1 MKKNYI
7 FTLLLTLF
15 ISGLSFGQVIITE
28 IADPN
33 GTVPSSARYIEIY
46 NPTNSAVDL
55 GGWSIKR
62 WTNEKQTTTS
72 SIDLTPIGNLGAG
85 IVYVI
90 AAKSSSTSGF
100 EPFFGFAPDMIG
112 GTGGAADSNGDD
124 NMAIFD
130 ASDNIIDIFGVPGE
144 DGNANGGSCHEFED
158 GRAERKASA
167 TAAST
172 TWNEADWNVWADS
185 TVSGCTSHTNSPRS
199 APTDFDPGT
208 WIGETTSSEPS
219 LTITSP
225 ADGSTIASTSS
236 VDVSLSVSNF
246 TVGVLNGSGVD
257 GHIHWTLQQNSDTAV
272 AQSMKYDTN
281 DESITV
287 VPGNSYTIYMEL
299 VDNSH
304 TAITPAVNKTVTF
317 SVALPCDLTLGDMA
331 TTCDTTTSGIDIYSG
346 TIAFTGGNTGI
357 SYTISAPNGVTVG
370 GDNPDTIAEG
380 TITFSGMTEYI
391 ETPITIVGGAGSS
404 CDFSET
410 LASPTCVSFPIV
422 EHFDYTDASTLG
434 SQNGWSML
442 NSGDEMLVA
451 AGNLDYTGLEASTG
465 SKITFDETGSETYT
479 AFSDV
484 TDGTV
489 YASFLLKVT
498 GFQTGSNIDLGDGGY
513 IAALAGS
520 ASGYDARFWVR
531 PNPDTSGTTFDIGY
545 GVESSNPSFTTAT
558 YDLNDVIFVVMSYN
572 MDDSTVSTWINP
584 DAASFEGTAPT
595 ATISGVDTGAPAAI
609 NLFVLRQ
616 DSNNE
621 TPFIE
626 LDALRISTSWA
637 DVTPNDSTASISN
650 NTIKGFATYPNPI
663 TKNSFTITS
672 NSSSKKEVAIFN
684 VIGKK
689 VLATN
694 FSGTNAT
701 IDVSAINAGIYI
713 LKVMEAGKIAT
724 KKLVIR

>member
-1 MKKNYI
+1 MKKNY
-7 FTLLLTLF
+7 FLTLLLTLF

-28 IADPN
+28 LADPN
-33 GTVPSSARYIEIY
+33 NSAGARFVEIY
-46 NPTNSAVDL
+46 NVSDSDVDL
-55 GGWSIKR
+55 TDWELRR
-62 WTNEKQTTTS
+62 WTNANADPQGTGV
-72 SIDLTPIGNLGAG
+72 DLTPIGTLTPGSFA
-85 IVYVI
+85 II
-90 AAKSSSTSGF
+90 AANSAT
-100 EPFFGFAPDMIG
+100 FASVYGINADIIG
-112 GTGGAADSNGDD
+112 GTGGAVDSNGDD
-124 NMAIFD
+124 KIAIYD
-130 ASDNIIDIFGVPGE
+130 DSDTTIDIYGTPGV
-144 DGNANGGSCHEFED
+144 DSNNASSADNFED
-158 GRAERKASA
+158 GRAER
-167 TAAST
+167 AASVSSSNPVWT
-172 TWNEADWNVWADS
+172 ASEWNTDNDQGFG
-185 TVSGCTSHTNSPRS
+185 SGAQD
-199 APTDFDPGT
+199 APGGFDPGA

-331 TTCDTTTSGIDIYSG
+331 TTCDTTTSGIDTYSG

>member
-1 MKKNYI
+1 MKKNY
-7 FTLLLTLF
+7 FLTLLLTLF

-28 IADPN
+28 LADPN
-33 GTVPSSARYIEIY
+33 NSAGARFVEIY
-46 NPTNSAVDL
+46 NVSDSDVDL
-55 GGWSIKR
+55 TDWELRR
-62 WTNEKQTTTS
+62 WTNANADPQGTGV
-72 SIDLTPIGNLGAG
+72 DLTPIGTLTPGSFA
-85 IVYVI
+85 II
-90 AAKSSSTSGF
+90 AANGTT
-100 EPFFGFAPDMIG
+100 FASVYGINADIIGAIG
-112 GTGGAADSNGDD
+112 GAVDSNGDD
-124 NMAIFD
+124 KIAIYD
-130 ASDNIIDIFGVPGE
+130 DSDTTIDIYGTPGV
-144 DGNANGGSCHEFED
+144 DSNNASSADNFED
-158 GRAERKASA
+158 GRAER
-167 TAAST
+167 AASVSSSNPVWT
-172 TWNEADWNVWADS
+172 ASEWNTDNDQGFG
-185 TVSGCTSHTNSPRS
+185 SGAQD
-199 APTDFDPGT
+199 APGGFDPGA

-331 TTCDTTTSGIDIYSG
+331 TTCDTTTSGIDTYSG

-701 IDVSAINAGIYI
+701 IDVSAISAGIYI

>member
-1 MKKNYI
+1 MKKNY
-7 FTLLLTLF
+7 FLTLLLTLF

-28 IADPN
+28 LADPN
-33 GTVPSSARYIEIY
+33 NSAGARFVEIY
-46 NPTNSAVDL
+46 NVSDSDVDL
-55 GGWSIKR
+55 TDWELRR
-62 WTNEKQTTTS
+62 WTNANADPQGTGV
-72 SIDLTPIGNLGAG
+72 DLTPIGTLTPGSFA
-85 IVYVI
+85 II
-90 AAKSSSTSGF
+90 AANGTT
-100 EPFFGFAPDMIG
+100 FASVYGINADIIGAIG
-112 GTGGAADSNGDD
+112 GAVDSNGDD
-124 NMAIFD
+124 KIAIYD
-130 ASDNIIDIFGVPGE
+130 DSDTTIDIYGTPGV
-144 DGNANGGSCHEFED
+144 DSNNASSADNFED
-158 GRAERKASA
+158 GRAER
-167 TAAST
+167 AASVSSSNPVWT
-172 TWNEADWNVWADS
+172 ASEWNTDNDQGFG
-185 TVSGCTSHTNSPRS
+185 SGAQD
-199 APTDFDPGT
+199 APGGFDPGA

>member
-1 MKKNYI
+1 MKKNY
-7 FTLLLTLF
+7 FLTLLLTLF

-28 IADPN
+28 LADPN
-33 GTVPSSARYIEIY
+33 NSAGARFVEIY
-46 NPTNSAVDL
+46 NVSDSDVDL
-55 GGWSIKR
+55 TDWELRR
-62 WTNEKQTTTS
+62 WTNANVDPQGTGV
-72 SIDLTPIGNLGAG
+72 DLTPIGTLTPGSFA
-85 IVYVI
+85 II
-90 AAKSSSTSGF
+90 AANGTT
-100 EPFFGFAPDMIG
+100 FASVYGINADIIG
-112 GTGGAADSNGDD
+112 GTGGAVDSNGDD
-124 NMAIFD
+124 KIAIYD
-130 ASDNIIDIFGVPGE
+130 DSDTTIDIYGTPGV
-144 DGNANGGSCHEFED
+144 DSNNASSADNFED
-158 GRAERKASA
+158 GRAER
-167 TAAST
+167 AASVSSSNPVWT
-172 TWNEADWNVWADS
+172 ASEWNTDNDQGFG
-185 TVSGCTSHTNSPRS
+185 SGAQD
-199 APTDFDPGT
+199 APGGFDPGA

-672 NSSSKKEVAIFN
+672 NSSSKKKVAIFN

>member
-1 MKKNYI
+1 MKKNY
-7 FTLLLTLF
+7 FLTLLLTLF

-28 IADPN
+28 LADPN
-33 GTVPSSARYIEIY
+33 NSAGARFVEIY
-46 NPTNSAVDL
+46 NVSDSDVDL
-55 GGWSIKR
+55 TDWELRR
-62 WTNEKQTTTS
+62 WTNANADPQGTGV
-72 SIDLTPIGNLGAG
+72 DLTPIGTLTPGSFA
-85 IVYVI
+85 II
-90 AAKSSSTSGF
+90 AANGTT
-100 EPFFGFAPDMIG
+100 FASVYGINADIIG
-112 GTGGAADSNGDD
+112 GTGGAVDSNGDD
-124 NMAIFD
+124 KIAIYD
-130 ASDNIIDIFGVPGE
+130 DSDTTIDIYGTPGV
-144 DGNANGGSCHEFED
+144 DSNNASSADNFED
-158 GRAERKASA
+158 GRAER
-167 TAAST
+167 AASVSSSNPVWT
-172 TWNEADWNVWADS
+172 ASEWNTDNDQGFG
-185 TVSGCTSHTNSPRS
+185 SGAQD
-199 APTDFDPGT
+199 APGGFDPGA

-672 NSSSKKEVAIFN
+672 NSSSKKKVAIFN

>member
-1 MKKNYI
+1 MKKNY
-7 FTLLLTLF
+7 FLTLLLTLF

-28 IADPN
+28 LADPN
-33 GTVPSSARYIEIY
+33 NSAGARFVEIY
-46 NPTNSAVDL
+46 NVSDSDVDL
-55 GGWSIKR
+55 TDWELRR
-62 WTNEKQTTTS
+62 WTNANADPQGTGV
-72 SIDLTPIGNLGAG
+72 DLTPIGTLTPGSFA
-85 IVYVI
+85 II
-90 AAKSSSTSGF
+90 AANGTT
-100 EPFFGFAPDMIG
+100 FASVYGINADIIG
-112 GTGGAADSNGDD
+112 GTGGAVDSNGDD
-124 NMAIFD
+124 KIAIYD
-130 ASDNIIDIFGVPGE
+130 DSDTTIDIYGTPGV
-144 DGNANGGSCHEFED
+144 DSNNASSADNFED
-158 GRAERKASA
+158 GRAER
-167 TAAST
+167 AASVSSSNPVWT
-172 TWNEADWNVWADS
+172 ASEWNTDNDQGFG
-185 TVSGCTSHTNSPRS
+185 SGAQD
-199 APTDFDPGT
+199 APGGFDPGA

-257 GHIHWTLQQNSDTAV
+257 GHIHWTLQQNSDAAV
-272 AQSMKYDTN
+272 TQPMKYDTN
-281 DESITV
+281 VESITV

-331 TTCDTTTSGIDIYSG
+331 TTCDTTTSGIDTYSG

>member
-1 MKKNYI
+1 MKKNY
-7 FTLLLTLF
+7 FLTLLLTLF

-28 IADPN
+28 LADPN
-33 GTVPSSARYIEIY
+33 NSAGARFVEIY
-46 NPTNSAVDL
+46 NVSDSDVDL
-55 GGWSIKR
+55 TDWELRR
-62 WTNEKQTTTS
+62 WTNANVDPQGTGV
-72 SIDLTPIGNLGAG
+72 DLTPIGTLAPGSFA
-85 IVYVI
+85 II
-90 AAKSSSTSGF
+90 AANGTT
-100 EPFFGFAPDMIG
+100 FASVYGINADIIG
-112 GTGGAADSNGDD
+112 GTGGAVDSNGDD
-124 NMAIFD
+124 KIAIYD
-130 ASDNIIDIFGVPGE
+130 DSDTTIDIYGTPGV
-144 DGNANGGSCHEFED
+144 DSNNASSADNFED
-158 GRAERKASA
+158 GRAER
-167 TAAST
+167 AASVSSSNPVWT
-172 TWNEADWNVWADS
+172 ASEWNTDNDQGFG
-185 TVSGCTSHTNSPRS
+185 SGAQD
-199 APTDFDPGT
+199 APGGFDPGA

-672 NSSSKKEVAIFN
+672 NSSSKKKVAIFN

>member
-1 MKKNYI
+1 MKKNY
-7 FTLLLTLF
+7 FLTLLLTLF

-28 IADPN
+28 LADPN
-33 GTVPSSARYIEIY
+33 NSAGARFVEIY
-46 NPTNSAVDL
+46 NVSDSDVDL
-55 GGWSIKR
+55 TDWELRR
-62 WTNEKQTTTS
+62 WTNANADPQGTGV
-72 SIDLTPIGNLGAG
+72 DLTPIGTLTPGSFA
-85 IVYVI
+85 II
-90 AAKSSSTSGF
+90 AANGTT
-100 EPFFGFAPDMIG
+100 FASVYGINADIIG
-112 GTGGAADSNGDD
+112 GIGGAVDSNGDD
-124 NMAIFD
+124 KIAIYD
-130 ASDNIIDIFGVPGE
+130 DSDTTIDIYGTPGV
-144 DGNANGGSCHEFED
+144 DSNNASSADNFED
-158 GRAERKASA
+158 GRAER
-167 TAAST
+167 AASVSSSNPVWT
-172 TWNEADWNVWADS
+172 ASEWNTDNDQGFG
-185 TVSGCTSHTNSPRS
+185 SGAQD
-199 APTDFDPGT
+199 APGGFDPGA

>member
-1 MKKNYI
+1 MKKNY
-7 FTLLLTLF
+7 FLTLLLTLF

-28 IADPN
+28 LADPN
-33 GTVPSSARYIEIY
+33 NSAGARFVEIY
-46 NPTNSAVDL
+46 NVSDSDVDL
-55 GGWSIKR
+55 TDWELRR
-62 WTNEKQTTTS
+62 WTNANADPQGTGV
-72 SIDLTPIGNLGAG
+72 DLTPIGTLTPGSFA
-85 IVYVI
+85 II
-90 AAKSSSTSGF
+90 AANGTT
-100 EPFFGFAPDMIG
+100 FASVYGINADIIG
-112 GTGGAADSNGDD
+112 GTGGAVDSNGDD
-124 NMAIFD
+124 KIAIYD
-130 ASDNIIDIFGVPGE
+130 DSDTTIDIYGTPGV
-144 DGNANGGSCHEFED
+144 DSNNASSADNFED
-158 GRAERKASA
+158 GRAER
-167 TAAST
+167 AASVSSSNPVWT
-172 TWNEADWNVWADS
+172 ASEWNTDNDQGFG
-185 TVSGCTSHTNSPRS
+185 SGAQD
-199 APTDFDPGT
+199 APGGFDPGA

-331 TTCDTTTSGIDIYSG
+331 TTCDTTTSGIDTYSG

>member
-1 MKKNYI
+1 MKKNY
-7 FTLLLTLF
+7 FLTLLLTLF

-28 IADPN
+28 LADPN
-33 GTVPSSARYIEIY
+33 NSAGARFVEIY
-46 NPTNSAVDL
+46 NVSDSDVDL
-55 GGWSIKR
+55 TDWELRR
-62 WTNEKQTTTS
+62 WTNANADPQGTGV
-72 SIDLTPIGNLGAG
+72 DLTPIGTLTPGSFA
-85 IVYVI
+85 II
-90 AAKSSSTSGF
+90 AANGTT
-100 EPFFGFAPDMIG
+100 FASVYGINADIIG
-112 GTGGAADSNGDD
+112 GTGGAVDSNGDD
-124 NMAIFD
+124 KIAIYD
-130 ASDNIIDIFGVPGE
+130 DSDTTIDIYGTPGV
-144 DGNANGGSCHEFED
+144 DSNNASSADNFED
-158 GRAERKASA
+158 GRAER
-167 TAAST
+167 AASVSSSNPVWT
-172 TWNEADWNVWADS
+172 ASEWNTDNDQGFG
-185 TVSGCTSHTNSPRS
+185 SGAQD
-199 APTDFDPGT
+199 APGGFDPGA

-672 NSSSKKEVAIFN
+672 NSSSKKKVAIFN

-694 FSGTNAT
+694 FSGTNTT
-701 IDVSAINAGIYI
+701 IDVSAISAGIYI

>member
-1 MKKNYI
+1 MKKNY
-7 FTLLLTLF
+7 FLTLLLTLF

-28 IADPN
+28 LADPN
-33 GTVPSSARYIEIY
+33 NSAGARFVEIY
-46 NPTNSAVDL
+46 NVSDSDVDL
-55 GGWSIKR
+55 TDWELRR
-62 WTNEKQTTTS
+62 WTNANADPQGTGV
-72 SIDLTPIGNLGAG
+72 DLTPIGTLTPGSFA
-85 IVYVI
+85 II
-90 AAKSSSTSGF
+90 AANGTT
-100 EPFFGFAPDMIG
+100 FASVYGINADIIG
-112 GTGGAADSNGDD
+112 GTGGAVDSNGDD
-124 NMAIFD
+124 KIAIYD
-130 ASDNIIDIFGVPGE
+130 DSDTTIDIYGTPGV
-144 DGNANGGSCHEFED
+144 DSNNASSADNFED
-158 GRAERKASA
+158 GRAER
-167 TAAST
+167 AASVSSSNPVWT
-172 TWNEADWNVWADS
+172 ASEWNTDNDQGFG
-185 TVSGCTSHTNSPRS
+185 SGAQD
-199 APTDFDPGT
+199 APGGFDPGA

-246 TVGVLNGSGVD
+246 TVGALNGSGVD

-331 TTCDTTTSGIDIYSG
+331 TTCDTTTSGIDTYSG

-357 SYTISAPNGVTVG
+357 AYTISAPNGVTVG

-701 IDVSAINAGIYI
+701 IDVSAISAGIYI